1 MLFHLN
7 IGKDSCRRAELELQA
22 RTALLEYYASLMQ
35 SYKVFILTF
44 AVSILTVFEL
54 WFRLHKPELTTWDC
68 LLSLI
73 LGGILGGIF
82 ICIERWLWCGHI
94 VTSAI
99 NASAP
104 AIPTMANFEIE
115 IKKYARNQ
123 TNWIAPV
130 EPGLSR
136 RIKRIAQKSW
146 IWLKLLG
153 DCKIQ
158 LAIGWLI
165 MVLVFGFVLF
175 RYMAPLFHT

>member
-1 MLFHLN
+1 V
-7 IGKDSCRRAELELQA
+7 SVPEPERELEA

-82 ICIERWLWCGHI
+82 VCIERWLWCGHI

-99 NASAP
+99 NAPAP
-104 AIPTMANFEIE
+104 PTVTMANFELE
-115 IKKYARNQ
+115 IKRYARNQ

-130 EPGLSR
+130 KPGLLR
-136 RIKRIAQKSW
+136 RIKRIAQKLW
-146 IWLKLLG
+146 TWLILLG
-153 DCKIQ
+153 DCKIL

-165 MVLVFGFVLF
+165 MVLVFGFAILRF
-175 RYMAPLFHT
+175 MAPLFHT

>member
-1 MLFHLN
+1 M
-7 IGKDSCRRAELELQA
+7 SATELELQA
-22 RTALLEYYASLMQ
+22 RKALLEYYASLMQ

-54 WFRLHKPELTTWDC
+54 WFRLHKLTTWDS

-73 LGGILGGIF
+73 LGGILAGIL

-104 AIPTMANFEIE
+104 AILTMANLEIE
-115 IKKYARNQ
+115 IKNYARNR

-130 EPGLSR
+130 ESGLSR
-136 RIKRIAQKSW
+136 RIERIVQKLW
-146 IWLKLLG
+146 IRLILVG

-165 MVLVFGFVLF
+165 MVLIFDLVIFQYV
-175 RYMAPLFHT
+175 APLFHT

>member
-1 MLFHLN
+1 MS
-7 IGKDSCRRAELELQA
+7 ITELELQA
-22 RTALLEYYASLMQ
+22 RKALLEYYASLMQ

-54 WFRLHKPELTTWDC
+54 WFRLHKPELTTWDS

-73 LGGILGGIF
+73 LGGTFAGIL

-104 AIPTMANFEIE
+104 AIPTMANFDRE
-115 IKKYARNQ
+115 IKNYARNQ
-123 TNWIAPV
+123 TNWIAPAK
-130 EPGLSR
+130 PRLSR
-136 RIKRIAQKSW
+136 RIKRFVQKLW
-146 IWLKLLG
+146 IRLILVG
-153 DCKIQ
+153 DSKIQ

-165 MVLVFGFVLF
+165 MVLIFGLVVFQYV
-175 RYMAPLFHT
+175 APLFQT